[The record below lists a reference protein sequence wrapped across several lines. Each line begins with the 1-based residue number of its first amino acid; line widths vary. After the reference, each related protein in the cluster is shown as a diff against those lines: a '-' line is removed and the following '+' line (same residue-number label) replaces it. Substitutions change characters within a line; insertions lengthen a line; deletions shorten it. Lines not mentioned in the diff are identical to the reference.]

1 MKSEVNPDVSFYRKP
16 WWMGILGIFFL
27 ILAGS
32 LDATAQQCKPDKS
45 VFHHGEQISYDIYFK
60 WGLLMPRAG
69 SATFTM
75 KNTMF
80 EKKNSWN
87 YNLTFRTH
95 GVIEKVYKMRDTIDC
110 YFSPDLKVLYSSKR
124 ANEKNYYQVE
134 NISFS
139 HRGNYVTTHTHRYN
153 LERTRLDTTIT
164 TPGCVYDM
172 VGASMYL
179 RSIDWNK
186 IKIGDEFPFKVAI
199 GKDIVNV
206 SFRYTGQQIVERDET
221 LKYRTRHFVIDI
233 FDDAFEQSKAAA
245 EVWVGDDQNRIPVKV
260 RAKLKIGAAEVY
272 YNNSSNLQYPFTSR
286 VVIPRR

>member
-1 MKSEVNPDVSFYRKP
+1 
-16 WWMGILGIFFL
+16 
-27 ILAGS
+27 
-32 LDATAQQCKPDKS
+32 
-45 VFHHGEQISYDIYFK
+45 
-60 WGLLMPRAG
+60 MPRAG
-69 SATFTM
+69 SANFRM
-75 KNTMF
+75 KKTRF
-80 EKKNSWN
+80 ESKDSWN

-110 YFSPDLKVLYSSKR
+110 YFSPDLQVLYSSKR
-124 ANEKNYYQVE
+124 TNEKNYYLVE
-134 NISFS
+134 NISFTR
-139 HRGNYVTTHTHRYN
+139 RGNSVTTHTHRYN
-153 LERTRLDTTIT
+153 LHETRLDTMIT
-164 TPGCVYDM
+164 TPGCVFDM

-206 SFRYTGQQIVERDET
+206 SFRYTGQQIVEKDET

-233 FDDAFEQSKAAA
+233 FDDAFEQSKEAA
-245 EVWVGDDQNRIPVKV
+245 EVWIGDDENHIPVKV

-272 YNNSSNLQYPFTSR
+272 YNSSSNLRYPFTSR